1 MRDVRNEQ
9 LKMRSG
15 TVSAKNLPDLTPV
28 PGTTR
33 RRADIVVGCGEI
45 KGTESVIVVAVI
57 VF

>member
-1 MRDVRNEQ
+1 
-9 LKMRSG
+9 MRSG